1 MLNNQHAAQT
11 TINVWETLNET
22 SHTHK
27 HQLMLRRPLRHLGPL
42 LLRRICEEYI
52 FLSLFFFLL
61 LLLFFVGVGS
71 SPASARSGERS
82 LPRAVIGAPL
92 ALTVSTLPDVV
103 FDVLQDP

>member
-1 MLNNQHAAQT
+1 MSNNQHAAQT

-22 SHTHK
+22 SDTHK
-27 HQLMLRRPLRHLGPL
+27 HQLMLRCPLRHLGPL
-42 LLRRICEEYI
+42 LLRRICEKYI

-61 LLLFFVGVGS
+61 LFFVGVGS
-71 SPASARSGERS
+71 SLASAWSGERS
-82 LPRAVIGAPL
+82 LPRAVICAPL

>member
-1 MLNNQHAAQT
+1 MQHKQN
-11 TINVWETLNET
+11 INVWETLNET
-22 SHTHK
+22 SDTHK
-27 HQLMLRRPLRHLGPL
+27 HQLMLWRPLRHLGPL
-42 LLRRICEEYI
+42 LLRRFCEEYI
-52 FLSLFFFLL
+52 FISLFFLL

-82 LPRAVIGAPL
+82 LPRAIIGAPP